1 MERERRKRWSFFTR
15 EDGSWLW
22 RVLHGDGNE
31 QSSQRAFDNVKDCI
45 ADAKTHGYVVWEPSE
60 ERRISLMP
68 PSASPTSTVPQE

>member
-31 QSSQRAFDNVKDCI
+31 ASSTRAFDNVKDCI
-45 ADAKTHGYVVWEPSE
+45 ADAKAHGYVVWEPAE
-60 ERRISLMP
+60 ERRISANP
-68 PSASPTSTVPQE
+68 PATSQTT